1 MFRVLRIAA
10 RSGSV
15 VAGKGEHAG
24 HVERVSASTVL
35 SLIRRG
41 LLSHIY
47 GSEGGLGGR
56 LTESGLA
63 ALSKSTGSGTSPVA
77 HATILQAVTS
87 LGPFYATPAS
97 LKKLGFSQREIE
109 AAVRR
114 GELAWLPN
122 GSLRAGNFKA

>member
-1 MFRVLRIAA
+1 M
-10 RSGSV
+10 
-15 VAGKGEHAG
+15 
-24 HVERVSASTVL
+24 L

-63 ALSKSTGSGTSPVA
+63 ALSAHSQSTGSGTSPVV

-87 LGPFYATPAS
+87 LGPFYATHAS